1 MIKAFNHAILEQ
13 VQDLLEKKGQTYE
26 LIDLYEDGFNPVYT
40 KEELA
45 LFNKGQALDPLVL
58 KYQEALASC
67 DRLIM
72 IFLSGGRIC
81 QLLSRALKIR
91 FF

>member
-1 MIKAFNHAILEQ
+1 M
-13 VQDLLEKKGQTYE
+13 EKKGQTYE

-58 KYQEALASC
+58 KYQESLASC

-72 IFLSGGRIC
+72 IFPIWWADMPAIVKGL
-81 QLLSRALKIR
+81 LKIR